1 MALLEKLEKKYKNK
15 NENKEKKVYY
25 IRLDVDKAEILE
37 KIAEELGTKA
47 SKILQDL
54 AEDLIVEYLQKNKK

>member
-25 IRLDVDKAEILE
+25 IRLDIDKAEILE
-37 KIAEELGTKA
+37 KIADELGTKA

-54 AEDLIVEYLQKNKK
+54 AEDLITEYLQKNKK

>member
-25 IRLDVDKAEILE
+25 IRLDIDKAEILE
-37 KIAEELGTKA
+37 KIADELGTKA

-54 AEDLIVEYLQKNKK
+54 AEDLIAEYLQKNKK